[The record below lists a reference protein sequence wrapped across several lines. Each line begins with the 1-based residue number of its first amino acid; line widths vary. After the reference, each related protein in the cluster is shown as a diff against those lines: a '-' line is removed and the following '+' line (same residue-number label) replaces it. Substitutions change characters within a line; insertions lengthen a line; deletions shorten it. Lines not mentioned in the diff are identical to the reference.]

1 MAIWIKV
8 IVVIVGLVIVGL
20 GSVIRIGSGRWSDS
34 TVRLKNRL
42 MEFTDSEASRVFR
55 LEELEG
61 LPAPGGA
68 VFPFSTE
75 GGTAHSK
82 LRSAGTEGKVPH
94 GGIR

>member
-1 MAIWIKV
+1 
-8 IVVIVGLVIVGL
+8 
-20 GSVIRIGSGRWSDS
+20 
-34 TVRLKNRL
+34 

-61 LPAPGGA
+61 LPVPGGA